1 MQFGCRALNSY
12 RPLGGPITITM
23 EYNRALP
30 IGDVNFLAEHYA
42 LQCMAKVL
50 LGWHEFGLYRLRIVR
65 MWILDPRP
73 RQRNCASN
81 SNHTLQKKE
90 NDLRLVSQ
98 VH

>member
-1 MQFGCRALNSY
+1 M
-12 RPLGGPITITM
+12 TM
-23 EYNRALP
+23 EDNRAP
-30 IGDVNFLAEHYA
+30 SIGDVNFLAEHYA